1 MDSST
6 VQLGTASAPDVYQGR
21 VESLNGTDIVARLH
35 DANGAHITV
44 TMQLTV
50 DPQSN
55 AVGGTATARRKV
67 AQ

>member
-1 MDSST
+1 
-6 VQLGTASAPDVYQGR
+6 
-21 VESLNGTDIVARLH
+21 
-35 DANGAHITV
+35 V